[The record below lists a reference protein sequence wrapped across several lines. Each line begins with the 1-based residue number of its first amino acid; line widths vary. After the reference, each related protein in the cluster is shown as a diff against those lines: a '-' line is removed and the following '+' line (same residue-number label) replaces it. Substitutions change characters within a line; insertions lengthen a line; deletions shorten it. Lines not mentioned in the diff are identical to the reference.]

1 MTEEQLNKLMKYIQE
16 RKWFHSQVQQHTK
29 DVSSHV
35 GAVTEL
41 VLLENYLLR
50 LLDK

>member
-1 MTEEQLNKLMKYIQE
+1 MNEEQLNKLMKYIQE
-16 RKWFHSQVQQHTK
+16 RKWFHSQVQQHSK

-41 VLLENYLLR
+41 LGVEEQIIKLLN
-50 LLDK
+50 K

>member
-1 MTEEQLNKLMKYIQE
+1 MTEEQIERLMKYIQE
-16 RKWFHSQVQQHTK
+16 RKQFHSQVQQHSK

-41 VLLENYLLR
+41 VALENYLLK
-50 LLDK
+50 LLNK

>member
-1 MTEEQLNKLMKYIQE
+1 MNEEQLNKLMKYIQE
-16 RKWFHSQVQQHTK
+16 RKWFHSQVQQHSK

-41 VLLENYLLR
+41 VSLENYLLK
-50 LLDK
+50 LLNK